1 MDNTGTDVLPD
12 IHEPVHGPVDLPF
25 CGITGI
31 VIFLINHLNIIPG
44 TTNYD
49 HNEKNE
55 KSNNQ
60 SFYEIV
66 IHETISPYN
75 LVWFRPWII
84 DRQFAQNL

>member
-1 MDNTGTDVLPD
+1 M
-12 IHEPVHGPVDLPF
+12 
-25 CGITGI
+25 
-31 VIFLINHLNIIPG
+31 
-44 TTNYD
+44 
-49 HNEKNE
+49 K